1 VAEFHIE
8 VVDIPHSEIEPNPDN
23 PNEMDSKTL
32 DALKEDIEKRGFV
45 QPVLV
50 RPIGEIAGEVPMHVA
65 TCPMTKPKP
74 ADRYTCI
81 CQHFEADEKVH
92 PEGGRRYRIVDG
104 VIEAESNEVDANI
117 RMVTMNRLRGHF
129 VPIKLAHLLADLATR
144 VDRKEMEKRL
154 GMDASDMKNLLDLGD
169 YTEPPAPKVDTD
181 PPERPEGTEIV
192 VVATPAQ
199 ATEIFK
205 ALGTHD
211 EEEQARR
218 IEEAVDAD

>member
-1 VAEFHIE
+1 MAEFHIE

-104 VIEAESNEVDANI
+104 EHRWRTLGELGAETVPCVIEAESNEVDANI

-181 PPERPEGTEIV
+181 PP
-192 VVATPAQ
+192 
-199 ATEIFK
+199 
-205 ALGTHD
+205 
-211 EEEQARR
+211 
-218 IEEAVDAD
+218 